1 MTFRVLG
8 LDPSLRRT
16 GIAILTD
23 YDGVTA
29 PAVLREMGEGSKE
42 RESYLHGNRR
52 LRAVCSHTLRIV
64 DEYRST
70 IGPDN
75 IDLAVIEGHAF
86 SRNLP
91 SVEDRHG
98 LWHGLVGALDVRKIP
113 IAIVQ
118 PSTRERF
125 ITGKASTGPTALPP
139 DERKEA
145 VLAEIRKLFPQNRI
159 ANHDIAD
166 AVGLAL
172 MGAIHL
178 GMNMPFRLGRRHVE
192 GVHTVNWPAL
202 TQPQSAVRR

>member
-23 YDGVTA
+23 FGGITA
-29 PAVLREMGEGSKE
+29 PSVLREMGEGSDE
-42 RESYLHGNRR
+42 RESYLQGNRR
-52 LRAVCSHTLRIV
+52 LRAVCANTMRII
-64 DEYRST
+64 DDYRSK

-139 DERKEA
+139 DERKA
-145 VLAEIRKLFPQNRI
+145 LVLAEIRKLFPQHRI
-159 ANHDIAD
+159 ANHDVAD

-172 MGAIHL
+172 MGAMHL
-178 GMNMPFRLGRRHVE
+178 GMTMPFRLRRCHIE
-192 GVHTVNWPAL
+192 GVHPINWPAL
-202 TQPQSAVRR
+202 TQPQSTARR